1 MYTRASQLVI
11 VGTSPANHLISAPNS
26 NPYGPAGRKS
36 CAGSPSR
43 LDLDQP
49 YSNLSI
55 SARMSA
61 SRNSAIKV
69 VGIIVYGLVAGFA
82 ATVAIVLGPIF
93 LGLLA
98 AWIFN
103 LLGWEQAS
111 RSVGFCGLYYIYFTG
126 VIGLIVGVIVCL
138 YVWITR
144 PRNAPTP

>member
-1 MYTRASQLVI
+1 
-11 VGTSPANHLISAPNS
+11 
-26 NPYGPAGRKS
+26 
-36 CAGSPSR
+36 
-43 LDLDQP
+43 
-49 YSNLSI
+49 
-55 SARMSA
+55 MSA

-111 RSVGFCGLYYIYFTG
+111 RSVGFCGLI
-126 VIGLIVGVIVCL
+126 ISIS
-138 YVWITR
+138 R
-144 PRNAPTP
+144 ASSA